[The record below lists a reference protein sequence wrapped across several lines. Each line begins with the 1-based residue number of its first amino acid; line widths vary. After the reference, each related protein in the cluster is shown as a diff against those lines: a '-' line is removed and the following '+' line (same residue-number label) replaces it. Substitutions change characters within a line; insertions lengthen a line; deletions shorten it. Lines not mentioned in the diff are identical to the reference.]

1 LLGDVFMTDRSTF
14 ISMTSHSGAIGG
26 MLRVLG
32 HREYR
37 LKTGGAIPV
46 LVKAEWVSGDEPPLT
61 GPTGTPAKSCTG
73 FPTPTPTPAPKMI
86 GDKNMD
92 KNANDKSIL
101 KG

>member
-1 LLGDVFMTDRSTF
+1 
-14 ISMTSHSGAIGG
+14 MTSHSGAIGG

-92 KNANDKSIL
+92 KDANDKSI
-101 KG
+101 